1 MAPHG
6 KPGEDYDSSRHR
18 MVIYIP
24 DSFSGPERKL
34 MRKFS
39 KPILVY
45 RLYFILPSEREYF
58 QIPWNTYQVL
68 IAKMTK
74 SLTSI

>member
-6 KPGEDYDSSRHR
+6 KPGEEYFSSRHR

-24 DSFSGPERKL
+24 DLFSGPERKL

-45 RLYFILPSEREYF
+45 RLYFILPSERELLG
-58 QIPWNTYQVL
+58 IL
-68 IAKMTK
+68 IKY
-74 SLTSI
+74 